1 MTSLYLG
8 STQHDL
14 FQGCGC
20 QVPLTLLRASHGRA
34 EPASCLPVHTCPRG
48 TNSSQ
53 RMILP
58 GRQLALPLCI
68 LGSQS
73 PICEYPGSFMV
84 GGEATEAEIWPFT
97 SLPGAAPVL
106 EH

>member
-1 MTSLYLG
+1 MTSLYLV

-14 FQGCGC
+14 SQGCCC
-20 QVPLTLLRASHGRA
+20 QVPLTLLRASHGGA
-34 EPASCLPVHTCPRG
+34 GPVSGLPRSHLPKRHKQQPD
-48 TNSSQ
+48 NDSS
-53 RMILP
+53 

-68 LGSQS
+68 LGPQS

-84 GGEATEAEIWPFT
+84 GREATEAEIWSFT
-97 SLPGAAPVL
+97 SSPGAAPVR